1 MEVLLL
7 YKADGHILSITTAEG
22 YLLSL
27 FIDNKLP
34 KLILVD
40 GEVSGPEMMEN
51 EPTELVLVTI
61 ALNGILQYWLPMYI
75 GDFLFHQFNNDFMH
89 SDCQ

>member
-1 MEVLLL
+1 VEIILL
-7 YKADGHILSITTAEG
+7 YKADGHVLSITTAEG

-34 KLILVD
+34 KLVLVD
-40 GEVSGPEMMEN
+40 GEVSGPELMEN
-51 EPTELVLVTI
+51 EPTELVLITI
-61 ALNGILQYWLPMYI
+61 ALNDILQYWLL
-75 GDFLFHQFNNDFMH
+75 GGLLFHQFNNDFMH